1 MHQPQGAT
9 FRLDDGE
16 LVRLD
21 PTEAE
26 VLYDKLWGVATD
38 VRGAAAAAA
47 KIRHAQGHATPLIEN
62 LGARESAA
70 IRDVLGREAHRL
82 N

>member
-1 MHQPQGAT
+1 MHQPHGAT

-21 PTEAE
+21 PIQAE
-26 VLYDKLWGVATD
+26 MLYDKLWGVAAD
-38 VRGAAAAAA
+38 VRGAVAAAA
-47 KIRHAQGHATPLIEN
+47 KIRHAQGEETLIED

-70 IRDVLGREAHRL
+70 IRAVLDREELRL

>member
-47 KIRHAQGHATPLIEN
+47 KIRHAQGQATLIEA

-70 IRDVLGREAHRL
+70 IRDVLGREESRL